1 MNLYKYREFL
11 ESKGVKNLG
20 SGCYGCV
27 YQHPTLPNVVA
38 KIYDYDDA
46 YDHYINWCTKNQK
59 NPYVPKIYSIHKCEK
74 FTIVFLEKLEEV
86 SLDLY
91 EDWEEKTFPRH
102 LKHLLHNPSK
112 YKKENDLL
120 SNPILKRDKNLKIM
134 IEFLIKVKNLYRIDL
149 HDGNIMLRGEQIVI
163 TDPIAPD

>member
-1 MNLYKYREFL
+1 MNLTKYEEFL
-11 ESKGVKNLG
+11 ESKGVENLG

-74 FTIVFLEKLEEV
+74 FTIVFLERLKEI
-86 SLDLY
+86 SLRTY
-91 EDWEEKTFPRH
+91 MDWETKISPF
-102 LKHLLHNPSK
+102 LLNTGSSR
-112 YKKENDLL
+112 KKKNDLL
-120 SNPILKRDKNLKIM
+120 STPILRRDKNLKSI
-134 IEFLIKVKNLYRIDL
+134 IEFLLKSEDLYRFDL
-149 HDGNIMLRGEQIVI
+149 HDGNIMLRGKQIVF
-163 TDPIAPD
+163 TDPIAPK